1 MVESEKPRE
10 KALRYGVESLS
21 NRELLAILLRSGY
34 RGVSVLELSDIL
46 LKKANSLGGLHQM
59 SEKEIMEIKGISVV
73 KMLELKA
80 CLELSRR
87 ISQERLYTSL
97 QVNNPKVIA
106 EYMNQ
111 KIGHKKQEH
120 FVVLFLDSK
129 NHLIKEETL
138 FIGSLNTSVVH
149 AREVFKTAISCSSA
163 RIMLCHNHP
172 STDCIPSRQD
182 IQVTENLQE
191 IGKLIGIEVID
202 HIIVGG
208 NKHFSFAQHG
218 LMK

>member
-1 MVESEKPRE
+1 
-10 KALRYGVESLS
+10 
-21 NRELLAILLRSGY
+21 
-34 RGVSVLELSDIL
+34 
-46 LKKANSLGGLHQM
+46 
-59 SEKEIMEIKGISVV
+59 
-73 KMLELKA
+73 
-80 CLELSRR
+80 
-87 ISQERLYTSL
+87 
-97 QVNNPKVIA
+97 
-106 EYMNQ
+106 MNQ